1 MKSPV
6 LETRHHEIKSY
17 KREKTKAKKT
27 IQKQRNKIDYLVIKI
42 SGKYRLFFA
51 QHRSSHTRY
60 FDSKI
65 EFITNQL
72 FRENYEI
79 VYKKF
84 RLYKTVFFKKTTLQ
98 NEAQE
103 KASDKGE

>member
-6 LETRHHEIKSY
+6 LETRPHEIKSY

-51 QHRSSHTRY
+51 
-60 FDSKI
+60 
-65 EFITNQL
+65 
-72 FRENYEI
+72 
-79 VYKKF
+79 
-84 RLYKTVFFKKTTLQ
+84 
-98 NEAQE
+98 
-103 KASDKGE
+103 

>member
-17 KREKTKAKKT
+17 KREKNKAKKT

-51 QHRSSHTRY
+51 
-60 FDSKI
+60 
-65 EFITNQL
+65 
-72 FRENYEI
+72 
-79 VYKKF
+79 
-84 RLYKTVFFKKTTLQ
+84 
-98 NEAQE
+98 
-103 KASDKGE
+103 